1 MFVTGRVS
9 DHGSRT
15 LDPKTRTMRPG
26 KLPIPRLDALLAILL
41 LLQLAETTTNAA
53 AMVSSRTAVESSCP
67 LGQFPC
73 GNVTVCLHQA
83 LQCDGHRDC
92 PNGADE
98 ENCGDNSGWADIF
111 DRTVKK
117 AEQQDLPPEDCF
129 LQQYPQRCDCIKTE
143 LDCVEVNLHDVP
155 QVSTNVTW
163 LSLKSNKIKSL
174 SDNIFSKYAH
184 LQRLFL
190 QNNSIQTISSEAFSG
205 LYKLEK
211 LFLSVNSIS
220 SLKLGVFSDL
230 RNLWWL
236 VLDHNPLKS
245 ISQDTFT
252 GLTSLMFLSM
262 VNTSLVQLPQ
272 PSLCHHTPNLSWVDF
287 EGNQVLTINYS
298 TLITCSQ
305 LTVLV
310 PQLAAPKISLINT
323 LLDINDWKSDTA
335 RQARDPGEKVP
346 GEAGEPGENVPYEA
360 REPGEKVPG
369 EAREPGEKVPGEER
383 EPGEKVPVEAR
394 EPGEKVLG
402 EAREPGEKEPERGL
416 ACEPERGMVWEP
428 EQGMAWEPERGMAWE
443 FGEPGRGM
451 AWELGEPGRG
461 MAWEPGEP
469 GRGMAW
475 EPGERGRGMASRAE
489 AWHGS
494 LARRVEAWHRSLA
507 RRAEAWRGSLRAG
520 RGMAWEPAVAWR
532 GSWPSKTR
540 LSSQLRHRSLTSQLR
555 HPRLLL
561 DSELHWEMG
570 RKYSPGNIFSTSPGN
585 IFSTSPGNI
594 FSTRPGNISPPP
606 CPGNIF
612 STSPGNIFSTNPG
625 NIFSTN
631 PGNIFSTSPGN
642 IFPRGPWNI
651 SHNPL
656 FHIYPGHFDDLTQ
669 LQSLGLEGIEIPNI
683 QTKMFLPMGNL
694 SHMYVLYLIPHSLPG
709 SLCGSWPSSH
719 ASGTLLL
726 IGMRSLIRAENNLH
740 AACIKVLCC
749 ADCLMGVYLFFVGVF
764 DVKFRGE
771 YNRNALL
778 WMESVECRTIG
789 FLAML
794 SSEVSVLLLTYLT
807 VEKFLVIVF
816 PFSHLRPG
824 KLQTAVVLLSIWVLG
839 FIIAVV
845 PLMNE
850 DLFGNYY
857 GRNGVCFPLH
867 SDRQEKPTAKGYSI
881 GIFLGLN
888 LAAFLVIV
896 FSYSSMFYSIY
907 KTGINATDLRSR
919 LHRDV
924 AVANRF
930 FFIVFS
936 DALCWIPIFLVKILS
951 LLQVEIP
958 GTISSWVVIFI
969 LPINSALNPI
979 LYTLTTS
986 FFREQVEVLLC
997 RWQRRS
1003 TLKKSRKS
1011 LTSTVYIEDS
1021 RNTLNQ
1027 PPAYLPTVPRVPL
1040 ADMDPRY
1047 G

>member
-1 MFVTGRVS
+1 
-9 DHGSRT
+9 
-15 LDPKTRTMRPG
+15 MRPG
-26 KLPIPRLDALLAILL
+26 KLPIRRLDVLLAILL

-111 DRTVKK
+111 DRTVRKV
-117 AEQQDLPPEDCF
+117 EPQGLPPEDCY
-129 LQQYPQRCDCIKTE
+129 LQQYPENCDCIKTE
-143 LDCVEVNLHDVP
+143 LECVEVNLHDVP

-190 QNNSIQTISSEAFSG
+190 QNNSIQTISNEAFSG
-205 LYKLEK
+205 LHKLEK

-262 VNTSLVQLPQ
+262 VNTSLVELPQ

-305 LTVLV
+305 LTVLLLMNNRIHALPV
-310 PQLAAPKISLINT
+310 RSFQTLVLLEELDLSNNRIKELPKNTFKSL
-323 LLDINDWKSDTA
+323 KSLV
-335 RQARDPGEKVP
+335 K
-346 GEAGEPGENVPYEA
+346 
-360 REPGEKVPG
+360 
-369 EAREPGEKVPGEER
+369 
-383 EPGEKVPVEAR
+383 
-394 EPGEKVLG
+394 L
-402 EAREPGEKEPERGL
+402 
-416 ACEPERGMVWEP
+416 
-428 EQGMAWEPERGMAWE
+428 
-443 FGEPGRGM
+443 
-451 AWELGEPGRG
+451 
-461 MAWEPGEP
+461 
-469 GRGMAW
+469 
-475 EPGERGRGMASRAE
+475 
-489 AWHGS
+489 
-494 LARRVEAWHRSLA
+494 
-507 RRAEAWRGSLRAG
+507 
-520 RGMAWEPAVAWR
+520 
-532 GSWPSKTR
+532 
-540 LSSQLRHRSLTSQLR
+540 
-555 HPRLLL
+555 
-561 DSELHWEMG
+561 
-570 RKYSPGNIFSTSPGN
+570 
-585 IFSTSPGNI
+585 
-594 FSTRPGNISPPP
+594 
-606 CPGNIF
+606 
-612 STSPGNIFSTNPG
+612 
-625 NIFSTN
+625 
-631 PGNIFSTSPGN
+631 
-642 IFPRGPWNI
+642 NI

-694 SHMYVLYLIPHSLPG
+694 SHIYFKTFQYCSYAPHVRTCKPNTDGISSFEDLLANVVLRVSVWVMAFITCFGNLFV
-709 SLCGSWPSSH
+709 
-719 ASGTLLL
+719 

-1003 TLKKSRKS
+1003 TLKKNRKS

-1040 ADMDPRY
+1040 TDMDPRY

>member
-1 MFVTGRVS
+1 
-9 DHGSRT
+9 
-15 LDPKTRTMRPG
+15 PIY
-26 KLPIPRLDALLAILL
+26 KL
-41 LLQLAETTTNAA
+41 T
-53 AMVSSRTAVESSCP
+53 MVSSRVSVESSCP

-83 LQCDGHRDC
+83 LQCNGHRDC

-98 ENCGDNSGWADIF
+98 DNCGDNSGWADIF
-111 DRTVKK
+111 DRTIRKV
-117 AEQQDLPPEDCF
+117 EPQVLPLPEDF

-143 LDCVEVNLHDVP
+143 LECVEVNLHDVP
-155 QVSTNVTW
+155 QVSINVTW
-163 LSLKSNKIKSL
+163 
-174 SDNIFSKYAH
+174 
-184 LQRLFL
+184 
-190 QNNSIQTISSEAFSG
+190 
-205 LYKLEK
+205 
-211 LFLSVNSIS
+211 
-220 SLKLGVFSDL
+220 
-230 RNLWWL
+230 
-236 VLDHNPLKS
+236 
-245 ISQDTFT
+245 
-252 GLTSLMFLSM
+252 LSM

-272 PSLCHHTPNLSWVDF
+272 PSLCHHTPNLSWM
-287 EGNQVLTINYS
+287 
-298 TLITCSQ
+298 
-305 LTVLV
+305 LV
-310 PQLAAPKISLINT
+310 SEYLP
-323 LLDINDWKSDTA
+323 
-335 RQARDPGEKVP
+335 
-346 GEAGEPGENVPYEA
+346 
-360 REPGEKVPG
+360 
-369 EAREPGEKVPGEER
+369 
-383 EPGEKVPVEAR
+383 
-394 EPGEKVLG
+394 
-402 EAREPGEKEPERGL
+402 
-416 ACEPERGMVWEP
+416 ACPSAC
-428 EQGMAWEPERGMAWE
+428 QTDH
-443 FGEPGRGM
+443 FFTYC
-451 AWELGEPGRG
+451 
-461 MAWEPGEP
+461 
-469 GRGMAW
+469 
-475 EPGERGRGMASRAE
+475 
-489 AWHGS
+489 
-494 LARRVEAWHRSLA
+494 HR
-507 RRAEAWRGSLRAG
+507 
-520 RGMAWEPAVAWR
+520 
-532 GSWPSKTR
+532 
-540 LSSQLRHRSLTSQLR
+540 
-555 HPRLLL
+555 
-561 DSELHWEMG
+561 
-570 RKYSPGNIFSTSPGN
+570 
-585 IFSTSPGNI
+585 
-594 FSTRPGNISPPP
+594 
-606 CPGNIF
+606 
-612 STSPGNIFSTNPG
+612 
-625 NIFSTN
+625 
-631 PGNIFSTSPGN
+631 
-642 IFPRGPWNI
+642 NI

-656 FHIYPGHFDDLTQ
+656 FHIHPGHFDHLTQ
-669 LQSLGLEGIEIPNI
+669 LQSLGLEGIEIPDI
-683 QTKMFLPMGNL
+683 QTKMFVPMGNL
-694 SHMYVLYLIPHSLPG
+694 SHIYFKTFQYCSYAPHVRTCKPNTDGISSFEDLLANVVLRVSVWVMAFITCFGNLFV
-709 SLCGSWPSSH
+709 
-719 ASGTLLL
+719 

-807 VEKFLVIVF
+807 MEKFLVIVF

-824 KLQTAVVLLSIWVLG
+824 KLQTVVVLVSIWVLG

-845 PLMNE
+845 PLLND

-888 LAAFLVIV
+888 LVAFLVIV

-1003 TLKKSRKS
+1003 TLKKNRKS
-1011 LTSTVYIEDS
+1011 LTSSIIHGGLTEYILS
-1021 RNTLNQ
+1021 
-1027 PPAYLPTVPRVPL
+1027 PPSLPT
-1040 ADMDPRY
+1040 DMDPRY

>member
-1 MFVTGRVS
+1 MSVTRRVS
-9 DHGSRT
+9 NHGALSGSRT
-15 LDPKTRTMRPG
+15 SSKTRTMRHG
-26 KLPIPRLDALLAILL
+26 KLPIPRLDVLLVILL
-41 LLQLAETTTNAA
+41 LLHLAETTTK

-111 DRTVKK
+111 DRTVRKVDP
-117 AEQQDLPPEDCF
+117 QVLPPPEDCF
-129 LQQYPQRCDCIKTE
+129 LQQYPEHCDCIKTE
-143 LDCVEVNLHDVP
+143 LECVEVNLHDVP

-174 SDNIFSKYAH
+174 SDNIFSKYTH

-190 QNNSIQTISSEAFSG
+190 QNNSIQIISSQAFSG

-287 EGNQVLTINYS
+287 EGNQVLTINHS
-298 TLITCSQ
+298 TLMTCSQ
-305 LTVLV
+305 LTVLLLMNNRIHTLPV
-310 PQLAAPKISLINT
+310 HSFQTLVLLEELDLSNNRIKELPNNTFKSL
-323 LLDINDWKSDTA
+323 KSLV
-335 RQARDPGEKVP
+335 K
-346 GEAGEPGENVPYEA
+346 
-360 REPGEKVPG
+360 
-369 EAREPGEKVPGEER
+369 
-383 EPGEKVPVEAR
+383 
-394 EPGEKVLG
+394 L
-402 EAREPGEKEPERGL
+402 
-416 ACEPERGMVWEP
+416 
-428 EQGMAWEPERGMAWE
+428 
-443 FGEPGRGM
+443 
-451 AWELGEPGRG
+451 
-461 MAWEPGEP
+461 
-469 GRGMAW
+469 
-475 EPGERGRGMASRAE
+475 
-489 AWHGS
+489 
-494 LARRVEAWHRSLA
+494 
-507 RRAEAWRGSLRAG
+507 
-520 RGMAWEPAVAWR
+520 
-532 GSWPSKTR
+532 
-540 LSSQLRHRSLTSQLR
+540 
-555 HPRLLL
+555 
-561 DSELHWEMG
+561 
-570 RKYSPGNIFSTSPGN
+570 
-585 IFSTSPGNI
+585 
-594 FSTRPGNISPPP
+594 
-606 CPGNIF
+606 
-612 STSPGNIFSTNPG
+612 
-625 NIFSTN
+625 
-631 PGNIFSTSPGN
+631 
-642 IFPRGPWNI
+642 NI

-656 FHIYPGHFDDLTQ
+656 FHIHPGHFDDLTQ

-683 QTKMFLPMGNL
+683 QTKMFLPMGKL
-694 SHMYVLYLIPHSLPG
+694 SHIYFKTFQYCSYAPHVRTCKPNTDGISSFEDLLANVVLRVSVWVMAFITCFGNLFV
-709 SLCGSWPSSH
+709 
-719 ASGTLLL
+719 
-726 IGMRSLIRAENNLH
+726 IGMRSVIRAENNLH
-740 AACIKVLCC
+740 AVCIKVLCC

-807 VEKFLVIVF
+807 LEKFLVIVF

-867 SDRQEKPTAKGYSI
+867 SDRQEKPIAKGYSI

-958 GTISSWVVIFI
+958 GTISSWMVIFI

-1003 TLKKSRKS
+1003 TLKKNRKS

-1021 RNTLNQ
+1021 RNIFNQ
-1027 PPAYLPTVPRVPL
+1027 PPAYLPTVPRISL
-1040 ADMDPRY
+1040 TDMDPRY

>member
-1 MFVTGRVS
+1 PS
-9 DHGSRT
+9 
-15 LDPKTRTMRPG
+15 
-26 KLPIPRLDALLAILL
+26 LPSSLPPQTVLL
-41 LLQLAETTTNAA
+41 
-53 AMVSSRTAVESSCP
+53 CP

-111 DRTVKK
+111 DRTVRKV
-117 AEQQDLPPEDCF
+117 EPQGLPPEDCY
-129 LQQYPQRCDCIKTE
+129 LQQYPENCDCIKTE
-143 LDCVEVNLHDVP
+143 LECVEVNLHDVP
-155 QVSTNVTW
+155 QVSTNPGKTIQVC
-163 LSLKSNKIKSL
+163 
-174 SDNIFSKYAH
+174 
-184 LQRLFL
+184 LFAC
-190 QNNSIQTISSEAFSG
+190 QTE
-205 LYKLEK
+205 
-211 LFLSVNSIS
+211 
-220 SLKLGVFSDL
+220 
-230 RNLWWL
+230 
-236 VLDHNPLKS
+236 
-245 ISQDTFT
+245 
-252 GLTSLMFLSM
+252 
-262 VNTSLVQLPQ
+262 SLVYLFFTY
-272 PSLCHHTPNLSWVDF
+272 CH
-287 EGNQVLTINYS
+287 
-298 TLITCSQ
+298 
-305 LTVLV
+305 
-310 PQLAAPKISLINT
+310 
-323 LLDINDWKSDTA
+323 
-335 RQARDPGEKVP
+335 R
-346 GEAGEPGENVPYEA
+346 
-360 REPGEKVPG
+360 
-369 EAREPGEKVPGEER
+369 
-383 EPGEKVPVEAR
+383 
-394 EPGEKVLG
+394 
-402 EAREPGEKEPERGL
+402 
-416 ACEPERGMVWEP
+416 
-428 EQGMAWEPERGMAWE
+428 
-443 FGEPGRGM
+443 
-451 AWELGEPGRG
+451 
-461 MAWEPGEP
+461 
-469 GRGMAW
+469 
-475 EPGERGRGMASRAE
+475 
-489 AWHGS
+489 
-494 LARRVEAWHRSLA
+494 
-507 RRAEAWRGSLRAG
+507 
-520 RGMAWEPAVAWR
+520 
-532 GSWPSKTR
+532 
-540 LSSQLRHRSLTSQLR
+540 
-555 HPRLLL
+555 
-561 DSELHWEMG
+561 
-570 RKYSPGNIFSTSPGN
+570 
-585 IFSTSPGNI
+585 
-594 FSTRPGNISPPP
+594 
-606 CPGNIF
+606 
-612 STSPGNIFSTNPG
+612 
-625 NIFSTN
+625 
-631 PGNIFSTSPGN
+631 
-642 IFPRGPWNI
+642 NI

-694 SHMYVLYLIPHSLPG
+694 SHIYFKTFQYCSYAPHVRTCKPNTDGISSFEDLLANVVLRVSVWVMAFITCFGNLFV
-709 SLCGSWPSSH
+709 
-719 ASGTLLL
+719 

-1003 TLKKSRKS
+1003 TLKKNRKS

-1040 ADMDPRY
+1040 TDMDPRY